1 MIEGKSIDELRI
13 GDTAQF
19 SKMVTENELEHFAQ
33 VTGDFNPVH
42 FDQAYAENTLFKERI
57 AHGILSIGFI
67 SALFGNIFP
76 GPGTIYLTQEVK
88 FLAPVRIGD
97 TITAKV
103 EVMEIISEKNRVKFK
118 TTCANQNGQEVVI
131 GTAWVMPPKKK
142 GTHEVN
148 CI

>member
-1 MIEGKSIDELRI
+1 MIEEKSIDELRI

-19 SKMVTENELEHFAQ
+19 SKTVTENELEHFAQ
-33 VTGDFNPVH
+33 ATGDFNPVH

-103 EVMEIISEKNRVKFK
+103 EVMEIISEENRAKFK
-118 TTCANQNGQEVVI
+118 TTCTNQNGQDVVS
-131 GTAWVMPPKKK
+131 GTAWVMPPKKR
-142 GTHEVN
+142 GD
-148 CI
+148 

>member
-19 SKMVTENELEHFAQ
+19 SNRVTENELEHFAQ
-33 VTGDFNPVH
+33 ATGDFNPVH

-103 EVMEIISEKNRVKFK
+103 EVMEIISEENRAKFK
-118 TTCANQNGQEVVI
+118 TTCTNQNGQDVVS
-131 GTAWVMPPKKK
+131 GTAWVMPPKKR
-142 GTHEVN
+142 GD
-148 CI
+148 